1 MHFVLLGTHNADVC
15 PLSNAKTR
23 DLMIQTA
30 PQMPNIAERNGVN
43 MVAGPYVSDEH
54 LVVTIV
60 EADTAE
66 KVHQFLSDSR
76 LNQWN
81 TVRVVPSV
89 TVQEGM
95 KEIQEGTPLF

>member
-1 MHFVLLGTHNADVC
+1 
-15 PLSNAKTR
+15 
-23 DLMIQTA
+23 
-30 PQMPNIAERNGVN
+30 
-43 MVAGPYVSDEH
+43 VSDEH

-60 EADTAE
+60 ETDTAE

-81 TVRVVPSV
+81 TVRVVPAL

-95 KEIQEGTPLF
+95 KEIQEGTALF

>member
-1 MHFVLLGTHNADVC
+1 MHFVLLGTHDADVC
-15 PLSNAKTR
+15 PLSNSKTR
-23 DLMIQTA
+23 DLMMQTA

-54 LVVTIV
+54 LVVTVV

>member
-1 MHFVLLGTHNADVC
+1 MHFVLLGTHTADVC
-15 PLSNAKTR
+15 PLSNSKTR

-30 PQMPNIAERNGVN
+30 PQMPDIADRNGVS
-43 MVAGPYVSDEH
+43 MVAGPFVSDEH